1 MSGTKSGLTDAAS
14 GALIVGVWNGIDA
27 VRNGIDF
34 GMREGNNGYIY
45 VITTNATSP
54 EHKRLPA

>member
-1 MSGTKSGLTDAAS
+1 MSGTKSVKDAAS
-14 GALIVGVWNGIDA
+14 GALIVGVWNGID
-27 VRNGIDF
+27 F
-34 GMREGNNGYIY
+34 GMKEGNNGYIY